1 MVVSCCKLLMIKA
14 NQKLIAVNKI
24 WIKIKVWEQK
34 FCGAVGANPAK
45 IDWTE
50 EWSFKTKLSLR
61 KIIFFSVTEAY
72 ERTKGCKKKG

>member
-24 WIKIKVWEQK
+24 WIKIKVWEQR

-45 IDWTE
+45 NRLD
-50 EWSFKTKLSLR
+50 
-61 KIIFFSVTEAY
+61 
-72 ERTKGCKKKG
+72 